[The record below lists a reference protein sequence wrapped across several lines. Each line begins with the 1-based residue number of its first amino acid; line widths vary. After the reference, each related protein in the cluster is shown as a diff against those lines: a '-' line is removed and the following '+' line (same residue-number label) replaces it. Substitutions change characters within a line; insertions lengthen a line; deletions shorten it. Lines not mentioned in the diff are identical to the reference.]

1 MFAMIASNNLEYSIM
16 TFPCVLPR
24 KSVQNRLENSDLRI
38 TISDRFRWWRYA
50 SEKMTQYV
58 KIHVIFSKI
67 QTRGVK
73 ARLLSKDELL
83 FFPELG
89 EILILVSWHKKSFF
103 VPVSD

>member
-1 MFAMIASNNLEYSIM
+1 MIASNNLEYSII

-24 KSVQNRLENSDLRI
+24 KSVQNRTENSDLRI

-58 KIHVIFSKI
+58 KIHVRFSKI
-67 QTRGVK
+67 QNRVLK

-83 FFPELG
+83 VFPELG
-89 EILILVSWHKKSFF
+89 EILILVNWEKNIFF
-103 VPVSD
+103 PVSD